1 MKILIKSSFKI
12 CFKLLF
18 VLTFTTSSAQAAEVV
33 SNPPSDLHTRAL
45 AGSCAACH
53 GSNGNAAKGNAIL
66 AGMDKNYFTTQMLAF
81 KNETRK
87 ATVMHHH
94 AKGLT
99 EDEINQLATYFA
111 EQKKINAT
119 TLTPQKLKASHE
131 NE

>member
-1 MKILIKSSFKI
+1 M
-12 CFKLLF
+12 KLLVTVSSSILLLF
-18 VLTFTTSSAQAAEVV
+18 TLTTSLVHAAEVV

-53 GSNGNAAKGNAIL
+53 GTFGHASGGNAVL
-66 AGMDKNYFTTQMLAF
+66 AGMDKTYFTTSMLAF

-99 EDEINQLATYFA
+99 VDEISQLADYFA
-111 EQKKINAT
+111 AQKKVGVT
-119 TLTPQKLKASHE
+119 TLTPQTLKANHD
-131 NE
+131 